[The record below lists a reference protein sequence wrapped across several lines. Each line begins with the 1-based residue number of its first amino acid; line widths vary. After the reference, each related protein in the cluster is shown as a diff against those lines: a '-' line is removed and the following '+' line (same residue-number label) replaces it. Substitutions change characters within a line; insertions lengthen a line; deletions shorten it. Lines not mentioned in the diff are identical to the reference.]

1 MGTVDPMNAN
11 LMLEYALGQLDG
23 PDRHRAER
31 EAAADPREAE
41 TLERLSRAVHALL
54 DDGDAFDPPPGLADR
69 TVRFVA
75 ANRDRRRSILDF
87 VPVAVPFRWADVA
100 VAAGIFLA
108 GVLTLLP
115 AVGRSR
121 DQMTQAGCTD
131 NLQRL
136 GRALWLY
143 GNSHRHFPFC
153 SEVGPES
160 PTGSFA
166 AMLKEE
172 GYLPDCSL
180 LDCPSN
186 GKCQYPP
193 LPKPQD
199 LAALAKSDP
208 QRFHETLRWDYAY
221 NVSYRHQSGR
231 VEPIEAMHS
240 PRVPL
245 LADQPDHVSHRHI
258 LAGNSR
264 NHGGRGQNVLYTD
277 LHVRWHNTRR
287 LNPLDSDMFLN
298 DRGELGPGL
307 HQNDAVLCPSE
318 VPFAGLSLPR

>member
-11 LMLEYALGQLDG
+11 LMLDYALGRLDG
-23 PDRHRAER
+23 PDRDRAEL
-31 EAAADPREAE
+31 EAADPGQAE

-54 DDGDAFDPPPGLADR
+54 DDGDVFDPPPGLAER
-69 TVRFVA
+69 TIRFVA

-87 VPVAVPFRWADVA
+87 VPVTVPFRWADVA

-153 SEVGPES
+153 SEVSPES
-160 PTGSFA
+160 PTGGFA
-166 AMLKEE
+166 AMLREE
-172 GYLPDCSL
+172 GYLPDLSL

-186 GKCQYPP
+186 GTSHHPP
-193 LPKPQD
+193 LPKIAD
-199 LAALAKSDP
+199 LTTLAKTDP
-208 QRFHETLRWDYAY
+208 QQLHKTLRWDYAY
-221 NVSYRHQSGR
+221 NVSYRDKSGR
-231 VEPIEAMHS
+231 VEPIEAMYS
-240 PRVPL
+240 PQVPL
-245 LADQPDHVSHRHI
+245 LADQPDHEGHRRI

-277 LHVRWHNTRR
+277 LHVDWHNTRR
-287 LNPLDSDMFLN
+287 LNPRDSDMFLN

-307 HQNDAVLCPSE
+307 HRDDAVLCPSE
-318 VPFAGLSLPR
+318 VPFSGLRSPR